1 MGGERRE
8 GSGERGAG
16 GGKRGAGRGGAG
28 RGGCLNGKHC
38 VMITERSLQGKE
50 GTKHRKG
57 KLSYP

>member
-1 MGGERRE
+1 M
-8 GSGERGAG
+8 G